1 MIDTIHLSFFYQ
13 NSDLLFVQ
21 YPSFFPH
28 QLYNPYLLFIMI
40 DTIHPSF
47 LSKFYS
53 SICPTPI
60 FFLQNPIHYCLSFFH
75 HQCHNPNLLFNI
87 IGSLPP
93 SFLSEFY
100 SSIYPTPIFFFIIS
114 FTFLIYYST

>member
-28 QLYNPYLLFIMI
+28 QLYNPNLLFIMI
-40 DTIHPSF
+40 DTIR
-47 LSKFYS
+47 
-53 SICPTPI
+53 
-60 FFLQNPIHYCLSFFH
+60 
-75 HQCHNPNLLFNI
+75 
-87 IGSLPP
+87 P

-100 SSIYPTPIFFFIIS
+100 SSICPTPSFFFFRILFIIAYLFFIINA
-114 FTFLIYYST
+114 TILIYYSTELVLYPHPFYQNSILLFAQLLSFFSLLASHF